1 MNTKT
6 LLYILK
12 RIAMAVL
19 TVWVV
24 ITVTFFVTRAV
35 PGGPFMG
42 EKAITEA
49 AQAALEAK
57 YGLDKPVMEQYFTY
71 LSDVLTRLDFGPSLK
86 MRGLMVIDVI
96 ADGLK
101 TSVKLGVIA
110 AFTAL
115 GIGVVLGSVAALRR
129 NTILDKCIMVI
140 TTAFVSM
147 PSFIMGTL
155 LLLCFAV
162 ILPIFPA
169 NGSTTE
175 GLVLPIVTLSL
186 YPMAYITR
194 LTRSSMLDVLGQDY
208 IRTARAKGVAP
219 VKIIFGHA
227 LKNSLI
233 PVITYFGPSLKM
245 RGRMVIDVIADG
257 LKTSVK
263 LGVIA
268 AFTALGIG
276 VVLGSVAALRRN
288 TILDKC
294 IMVIT
299 TAFVSMPSF
308 IMGTLLLLCFAV
320 IFPIFPAN
328 GSTTEGLVL
337 PIITLSLYPMAY
349 ITRLTRSSMLD
360 VLGQD
365 YIRTA
370 RAKGVAPVKIIF
382 GHALKNSLIPV
393 ITYFGP
399 MLAYIVTGS
408 LVVEQIFAVPGI
420 GRAFV
425 SSITNRDYPMIMG
438 TTIVLACLIVIMNL
452 VSDILYK
459 VVDPRITL
467 E

>member
-6 LLYILK
+6 LMYILK
-12 RIAMAVL
+12 RIALAVL

-42 EKAITEA
+42 EKAISKE

-71 LSDVLTRLDFGPSLK
+71 LKDVVTKLDFGPSLK
-86 MRGLMVIDVI
+86 LRGRMVIDVI
-96 ADGLK
+96 ADGMK
-101 TSVKLGVIA
+101 TSAKLGLIA
-110 AFTAL
+110 AFIAL
-115 GIGVVLGSVAALRR
+115 ACGIVLGSVAALRR
-129 NTILDKCIMVI
+129 NKIIDKVIMVI

-155 LLLCFAV
+155 LLLLFAV
-162 ILPIFPA
+162 HWPIFPA
-169 NGSTTE
+169 NGTTTD
-175 GLVLPIVTLSL
+175 GLILPVITLAL

-219 VKIIFGHA
+219 
-227 LKNSLI
+227 LK
-233 PVITYFGPSLKM
+233 V
-245 RGRMVIDVIADG
+245 
-257 LKTSVK
+257 
-263 LGVIA
+263 
-268 AFTALGIG
+268 
-276 VVLGSVAALRRN
+276 
-288 TILDKC
+288 
-294 IMVIT
+294 
-299 TAFVSMPSF
+299 
-308 IMGTLLLLCFAV
+308 
-320 IFPIFPAN
+320 
-328 GSTTEGLVL
+328 
-337 PIITLSLYPMAY
+337 
-349 ITRLTRSSMLD
+349 
-360 VLGQD
+360 
-365 YIRTA
+365 
-370 RAKGVAPVKIIF
+370 IF

-425 SSITNRDYPMIMG
+425 SSITNRDYPLIMG